1 MQGILYSLNLS
12 ARTLMFNPLLANPAD
27 LKDTELE
34 ERILDL
40 TRKYGIAARTGMN
53 QVLPQIIIVLNTYRE
68 EMAKRNQAALQ
79 GATKK
84 NNGNLDDLINVD

>member
-1 MQGILYSLNLS
+1 MQAAQYSLNLL
-12 ARTLMFNPLLANPAD
+12 ALTQMFNPLLANPAD
-27 LKDTELE
+27 LKDAELE

-53 QVLPQIIIVLNTYRE
+53 QVLPQIIVVLNTYRE
-68 EMAKRNQAALQ
+68 EMAKRNQTALQ

-84 NNGNLDDLINVD
+84 NNGNLDDLINVE